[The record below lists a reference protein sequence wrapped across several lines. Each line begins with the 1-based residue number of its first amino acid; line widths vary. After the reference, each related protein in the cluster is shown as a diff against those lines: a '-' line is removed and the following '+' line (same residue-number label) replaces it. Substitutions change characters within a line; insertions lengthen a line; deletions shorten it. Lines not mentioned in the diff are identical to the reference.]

1 MVEKSGDSSQE
12 EKPGGRKKYDG
23 ETRNRWVN
31 SGLALGCFLTLQTL
45 FLADVKDSIP
55 LTISLLAFAV
65 ALPLNILLVLN
76 TYAENPLPGKVR
88 DFLGGIAY
96 VGTFLGVGAA
106 FWHASWV
113 GGVVFAVVLLLEI
126 PVALKFFN

>member
-1 MVEKSGDSSQE
+1 MIEKSENSSQE
-12 EKPGGRKKYDG
+12 EKSRGRKKYDAD
-23 ETRNRWVN
+23 TRNRWVN

-45 FLADVKDSIP
+45 FLADVKDTITF
-55 LTISLLAFAV
+55 TISFLAFAV

-76 TYAENPLPGKVR
+76 TYAENPLPSKVR

-96 VGTFLGVGAA
+96 VGTFLGLDAA

-113 GGVVFAVVLLLEI
+113 GGVVFAVVLVLEI

>member
-1 MVEKSGDSSQE
+1 MVEKGGSSSQE
-12 EKPGGRKKYDG
+12 EKPRGRKKYDAN
-23 ETRNRWVN
+23 TQNRWVN

-55 LTISLLAFAV
+55 LTISLLAFAG

-76 TYAENPLPGKVR
+76 TYAENPLPSKVR

-96 VGTFLGVGAA
+96 VGTFLGLDAA
-106 FWHASWV
+106 FWHVSWI
-113 GGVVFAVVLLLEI
+113 GGVVFAVVLVLEI